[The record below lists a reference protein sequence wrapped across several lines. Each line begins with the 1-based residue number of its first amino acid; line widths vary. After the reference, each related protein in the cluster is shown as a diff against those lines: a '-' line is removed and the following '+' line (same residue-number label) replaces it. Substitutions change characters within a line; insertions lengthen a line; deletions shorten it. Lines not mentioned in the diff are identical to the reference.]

1 MKYNYDVV
9 IIGGGPSGMEA
20 LLSAY
25 EKTKS
30 VLLIERDNILG
41 GILNQCLH
49 NGFGLKYF
57 KEELT
62 GPEYAYKLAQKVL
75 NSGATILLNTY
86 VTKVTE
92 NSITYINE
100 TEEKTIFAKSIVLAT
115 GCRERSAGAISL
127 TGTRPAGIYSAG
139 LVQKMINH
147 YGKLPGKKAV
157 ILGSGDIGLIMARRL
172 TLEGVKVEF
181 VLEVMPQ
188 SSGLP
193 RNIRQCLEDFNI
205 PLHLSHTITRVVG
218 DEKVTGVYYA
228 KVDENLSPILS
239 TEKFIECDTVI
250 LSVGLIPENKIF
262 PENLNYSNLTKSV
275 IVNEKRQTSI
285 PSIFTSGNVLHI
297 HDLADNASI
306 EGQIAGKYAG
316 EYALNEFEPTTEY
329 NVNFDNNISYTVPQK
344 VSLGATD
351 FSIYFRV
358 KKKFSRAKLEIF
370 DGEKIIATKF
380 YPSLN
385 SSTMEEITV
394 KSPITSDIT
403 VRIS

>member
-1 MKYNYDVV
+1 MKYDYDVV
-9 IIGGGPSGMEA
+9 IIGGGPSGMQA

-25 EKTKS
+25 EKTKK

-62 GPEYAYKLAQKVL
+62 GPEYAYKLAEKVM
-75 NSGATILLNTY
+75 NCGATILLDTF

-92 NSITYINE
+92 NSVTYINE
-100 TEEKTIFAKSIVLAT
+100 KEEKTIFTKSIVLAT

-127 TGTRPAGIYSAG
+127 AGTRPAGIYSAG

-193 RNIRQCLEDFNI
+193 RNIRQCLEDFDI

-218 DEKVTGVYYA
+218 DEKVTGVYFA
-228 KVDENLSPILS
+228 QVDENLNPILS
-239 TEKFIECDTVI
+239 TEKFIECDTVV

-262 PENLNYSNLTKSV
+262 PENLDYSNLTKSV

-285 PSIFTSGNVLHI
+285 PSVFTSGNVLHI

-306 EGQIAGKYAG
+306 EGQIAGEYASL
-316 EYALNEFEPTTEY
+316 YALNEFKQTTEF
-329 NVNFDNNISYTVPQK
+329 NVNFDSNISYTVPQK

-358 KKKFSRAKLEIF
+358 KKKFSRVKLEIF
-370 DGEKIIATKF
+370 DGEKVIATKF

-385 SSTMEEITV
+385 SSTMEEITI
-394 KSPITSDIT
+394 KSPISSDIT